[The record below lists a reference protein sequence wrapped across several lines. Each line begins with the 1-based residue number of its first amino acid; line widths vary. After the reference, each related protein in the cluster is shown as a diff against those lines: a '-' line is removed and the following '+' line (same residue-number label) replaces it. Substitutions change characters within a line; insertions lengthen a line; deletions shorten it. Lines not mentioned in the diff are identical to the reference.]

1 MNRNGM
7 SQVGVFTPDNLIA
20 GNRYPVDV
28 CHVVIKAGQN
38 LQRGTVLEEDAAE
51 SGKYVISGTQA
62 AGTAARE
69 NAESTEG
76 SVVSQ
81 GAEESQETGST
92 GGETVAEAEY
102 ILAEAVDASKEDT
115 VGTAY
120 RTGEFAEN
128 ALIVKEGYA
137 LTARDRKALRNAGIF
152 LTTIMM

>member
-38 LQRGTVLEEDAAE
+38 LQRGSVLEEDAAE

-69 NAESTEG
+69 NAEGTEG
-76 SVVSQ
+76 SVSQ
-81 GAEESQETGST
+81 GAEESQEAGST
-92 GGETVAEAEY
+92 GGEAVAEAEY
-102 ILAEAVDASKEDT
+102 ILAEAVDASEEDT

>member
-28 CHVVIKAGQN
+28 CHVIIKAGQN
-38 LQRGTVLEEDAAE
+38 LQRGTVLEEDVEE

-62 AGTAARE
+62 AGTGTKG
-69 NAESTEG
+69 NAGDTEG
-76 SVVSQ
+76 TVSQ
-81 GAEESQETGST
+81 GEEESQETGST
-92 GGETVAEAEY
+92 GGETTAEAEY
-102 ILAEAVDASKEDT
+102 ILAEAVDASEEDT

>member
-28 CHVVIKAGQN
+28 CHVIIKAGQN
-38 LQRGTVLEEDAAE
+38 LQRGTVLEEDVEE

-62 AGTAARE
+62 AGTG
-69 NAESTEG
+69 T
-76 SVVSQ
+76 
-81 GAEESQETGST
+81 TGST
-92 GGETVAEAEY
+92 GGETTAEAEY
-102 ILAEAVDASKEDT
+102 ILAEAVDASEEDT